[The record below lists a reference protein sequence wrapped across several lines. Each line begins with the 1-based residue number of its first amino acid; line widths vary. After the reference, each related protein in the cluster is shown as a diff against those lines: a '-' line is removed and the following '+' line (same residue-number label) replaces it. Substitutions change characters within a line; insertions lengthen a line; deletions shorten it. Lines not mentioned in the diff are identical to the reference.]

1 MFGGLDTINGGEQPV
16 NKWIWGD
23 APALSGCGVA
33 VAFVE
38 AGGAGEIGDVQVLAP
53 AGIGGVATGVEH
65 VDLDGGQFG
74 GQRPRNTS

>member
-1 MFGGLDTINGGEQPV
+1 
-16 NKWIWGD
+16 
-23 APALSGCGVA
+23 
-33 VAFVE
+33 
-38 AGGAGEIGDVQVLAP
+38 VQVLAP